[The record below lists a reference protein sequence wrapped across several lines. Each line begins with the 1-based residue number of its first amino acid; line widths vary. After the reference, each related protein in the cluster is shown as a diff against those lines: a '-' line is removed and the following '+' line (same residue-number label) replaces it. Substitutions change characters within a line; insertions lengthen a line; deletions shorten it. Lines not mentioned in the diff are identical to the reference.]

1 MAQGET
7 ITITDNGDGT
17 FAVQVTGGAPEPGED
32 PSADAPQTLK
42 SVEEVCRFVEQ
53 ELGED
58 DSGAQSAW
66 ADEASQRDSTGQRKP
81 GSAAPKMT
89 M

>member
-1 MAQGET
+1 MAQGDT

-17 FAVQVTGGAPEPGED
+17 YGVQVSEATPEQGED
-32 PSADAPQTLK
+32 QGSDAPQTLK
-42 SVEEVCRFVEQ
+42 SVEEVCQFIEQ

-58 DSGAQSAW
+58 DSQSAW
-66 ADEASQRDSTGQRKP
+66 ADEASQRDDTGQRKP
-81 GSAAPKMT
+81 GAPAPKMT